1 MRLPTILKIILT
13 IFFALWVVGLYATM
27 PPEGLWETIGALVF
41 AAALMVVA
49 YYFYLFLIRAAI
61 KTMSRKSAK
70 D

>member
-1 MRLPTILKIILT
+1 MRLPTILKIVLT

-27 PPEGLWETIGALVF
+27 PPKGIWETIGVLVF

-49 YYFYLFLIRAAI
+49 YYFNLFLIRAAM
-61 KTMSRKSAK
+61 KAVSRKSGK